1 MRPSILRNLFI
12 SFLLFGLAMGLIFPL
27 YAEFFVDWKP
37 GMKIWFAIGCVVAG
51 LSIGV
56 ANYVVCKVVL
66 LKRLARISE
75 VAQAISRNDITHQC
89 SMQSHDLIGT
99 IVNSFNRMAE
109 NLRSMIGQIGQS
121 TSQLEEQIYQINQL
135 AEESSQA
142 ASGQQSETEQMAQA
156 MAELS
161 DSVHHISEMAQQAA
175 DSVSQADGQAKE
187 GSAIANEA
195 IVSISSLGKATEQAS
210 QVVHDLEQKSDSIG
224 VVMDV
229 IRGIAEQTNLLALN
243 AAIEAARAGEQ
254 GRGFAVVADEV
265 RTLATRTQKST
276 EEIEGIIQ
284 LLQQGAR
291 DAVEV
296 MGAAQTKAGTTE
308 ERFQEAGRLLTEI
321 ATAIHRVTE
330 LSDGVAQAAV
340 RQDQVVAGVNGHIE
354 TMRSISTQTSDMAS
368 QTADSSRS
376 LSEQAGDL
384 KGLVSQ
390 FKH

>member
-37 GMKIWFAIGCVVAG
+37 GMKIWFAIGCIVAG

-56 ANYVVCKVVL
+56 ANYIVCKVVL

-75 VAQAISRNDITHQC
+75 VAQAISRNDVTHQC

-109 NLRSMIGQIGQS
+109 NLRSMIGQIGHS
-121 TSQLEEQIYQINQL
+121 TGQLEEQIYQINQL

-187 GSAIANEA
+187 GSQIANEA
-195 IVSISSLGKATEQAS
+195 IVSISSLGKATEQAA

-296 MGAAQTKAGTTE
+296 MGAAQTKAGATE

-321 ATAIHRVTE
+321 ATAIHRVNE

-368 QTADSSRS
+368 QTADSSRN
-376 LSEQAGDL
+376 LSEQAMDL